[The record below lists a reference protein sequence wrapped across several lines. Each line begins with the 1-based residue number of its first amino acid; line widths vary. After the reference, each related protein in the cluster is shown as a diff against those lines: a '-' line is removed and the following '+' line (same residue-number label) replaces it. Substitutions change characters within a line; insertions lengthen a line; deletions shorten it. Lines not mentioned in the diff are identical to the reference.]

1 MKKRF
6 VEPALHRIELNLREN
21 IAASAGGGESTS
33 GFGYYFMQSLFSC
46 TIVTTGKYLQREPF
60 VTEKEAEICL
70 TVNNTRTLLYFYPRE
85 VVLPYFRS

>member
-33 GFGYYFMQSLFSC
+33 GFGYYFTQSLFSC
-46 TIVTTGKYLQREPF
+46 TIVTTGLFVGQ
-60 VTEKEAEICL
+60 VTEEGAEACL
-70 TVNNTRTLLYFYPRE
+70 VSQNTRSLRQFYPRE
-85 VVLPYFRS
+85 KVLPYFKR